1 MLDQSGGAV
10 GGAVG
15 GTEPPPAEGTSDTAS
30 ARDSAGNTSV
40 EQVKIHCFY
49 FSGIDALREENN
61 Y

>member
-40 EQVKIHCFY
+40 EQVKIL
-49 FSGIDALREENN
+49 ALFLFFWN
-61 Y
+61 